1 MAGEDSA
8 TIQQTRD
15 QARQKL
21 KSALDAACRADVD
34 QADTG
39 EFIRIEEMLAIA
51 TDAARSAVAVR
62 QSRPSTAAELAHP
75 EHREIEDARGIRW
88 LVFAVHPSAT
98 RGRVTIREHFRA
110 GWLAFDSGIEPRR
123 LAPIPDGWERMTDPE
138 LVALCDR
145 AEAAP
150 RRRKSEPAEVPPPKL
165 DG

>member
-8 TIQQTRD
+8 IIRQTRD

-39 EFIRIEEMLAIA
+39 EFIRIEEMLTVA
-51 TDAARSAVAVR
+51 TDAARAAVAVR
-62 QSRPSTAAELAHP
+62 QARPGSPADLAHP

-88 LVFAVHPSAT
+88 LVFAVYPSAT

-110 GWLAFDSGIEPRR
+110 GWLAFDSGVETRR
-123 LAPIPDGWERMTDPE
+123 LAPIPDGWEQLSDPE
-138 LVALCDR
+138 LVALCER

-150 RRRKSEPAEVPPPKL
+150 RRRKSEPNAPPPKL
-165 DG
+165 EN

>member
-8 TIQQTRD
+8 TIRQTRD
-15 QARQKL
+15 QARQTL

-34 QADTG
+34 QANTG

-51 TDAARSAVAVR
+51 TDAARTAVAVR
-62 QSRPSTAAELAHP
+62 QSRPGTAADLAHP
-75 EHREIEDARGIRW
+75 QHREIEDARGVRW
-88 LVFAVHPSAT
+88 IVFAVHPSAT

-110 GWLAFDSGIEPRR
+110 GWLAFDSGVETRR
-123 LAPIPDGWERMTDPE
+123 LAPIPDAWEGMTDPE
-138 LVALCDR
+138 LATLCER

-150 RRRKSEPAEVPPPKL
+150 RRRKSEPNAIPPKL